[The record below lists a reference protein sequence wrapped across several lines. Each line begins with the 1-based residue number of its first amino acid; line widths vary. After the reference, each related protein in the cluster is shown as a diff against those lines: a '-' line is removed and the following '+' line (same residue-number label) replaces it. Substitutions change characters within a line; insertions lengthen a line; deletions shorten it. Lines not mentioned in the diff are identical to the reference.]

1 MCKTAFSTHSRNHSL
16 GIFLGQPWLGPHIR
30 FQVFSSAWFVFFRW
44 RNFAF
49 VWWMWTVNA
58 TFVWNSRN
66 LSSESFLDWEQ
77 CSDVLV
83 SRAICPSQFLIF
95 WNIQMPKSCRYYI
108 NISRSRESAFERLNE
123 VKSKAK
129 RFFLGQSE
137 FHQTKWTGRSDIVL
151 FAYFQPNVNLI
162 NYCVQV
168 DHVTFGASD
177 SISLSKSKLAI
188 FTYIY
193 M

>member
-1 MCKTAFSTHSRNHSL
+1 MCKKSISTHSRNLSL

-30 FQVFSSAWFVFFRW
+30 FQVHIFLSLLCIFPLTKFCICV
-44 RNFAF
+44 
-49 VWWMWTVNA
+49 VNVKQVA

-66 LSSESFLDWEQ
+66 LSSESFLDWEE

-108 NISRSRESAFERLNE
+108 NISRSKESAFERLNE
-123 VKSKAK
+123 VKSKAR
-129 RFFLGQSE
+129 RFFLRQSE

-168 DHVTFGASD
+168 DQFRASD
-177 SISLSKSKLAI
+177 SISLSKSELAI